1 MGSVTVTEYVLPTC
15 SYRMGT
21 NRMGAAIVVL
31 GKAEKIRLKAGTD
44 LVDGMLCGCVL
55 GQYSQFPG
63 NPNEIVSSK

>member
-31 GKAEKIRLKAGTD
+31 GKAEKNGEKPVQRQGRD
-44 LVDGMLCGCVL
+44 LVDGMLCACVL
-55 GQYSQFPG
+55 GQYS
-63 NPNEIVSSK
+63 